1 MPENE
6 LEGRTEPLAGGTRQA
21 ILVAG
26 ACSMI
31 VGVVV
36 AVWPHKSLPTAE
48 LLFGLYLLLNG
59 ALQMIIAFGAKF
71 APALRALVFASGLV
85 SMLLAVLCFSGGNSA
100 LLLSFWIG
108 LAWLIRGIC
117 HATVA
122 AWTDNLAG
130 GGKQEVF
137 GLATMVLGILV
148 GVLPFDSVD
157 VLGLV
162 VGLFLIVIGTMEVLS
177 VAAVRHGVVDLPG
190 VSRMRPARPGP

>member
-6 LEGRTEPLAGGTRQA
+6 LEGRTEPLAGGARQA
-21 ILVAG
+21 VLVAG

-31 VGVVV
+31 VGVVI

-59 ALQMIIAFGAKF
+59 GLQMIVAFGAKF
-71 APALRALVFASGLV
+71 ASVLRALIFVSGVLSV
-85 SMLLAVLCFSGGNSA
+85 LLAVLCFSGGNSA
-100 LLLSFWIG
+100 LLLSFWIA
-108 LAWLIRGIC
+108 LAWSIRGIC

-122 AWTDNLAG
+122 AWADELPG
-130 GGKQEVF
+130 RQEVF

-148 GVLPFDSVD
+148 GVLPFDSFD
-157 VLGLV
+157 SLGVV
-162 VGLFLIVIGTMEVLS
+162 VGLCLILIGTMEVLS

-190 VSRMRPARPGP
+190 VSRRQLRA

>member
-1 MPENE
+1 MPEGE
-6 LEGRTEPLAGGTRQA
+6 LEGRTEPLSGSARQA
-21 ILVAG
+21 IVVAG

-31 VGVVV
+31 VGVVL
-36 AVWPHKSLPTAE
+36 AVWPHKSMPTAE

-59 ALQMIIAFGAKF
+59 ALQMVIAFGAKF
-71 APALRALVFASGLV
+71 APALRVLVFASGLV
-85 SMLLAVLCFSGGNSA
+85 SMLLAVLCFAGGNSA

-108 LAWLIRGIC
+108 LAWAVRGIC

-122 AWTDNLAG
+122 VWSNDLAG
-130 GGKQEVF
+130 AGRQEVF
-137 GLATMVLGILV
+137 GLATMVLGVVV

-177 VAAVRHGVVDLPG
+177 VAAVRHGVVALPG
-190 VSRMRPARPGP
+190 VSRMRAVR

>member
-6 LEGRTEPLAGGTRQA
+6 LEGRTEPLTGGARQA
-21 ILVAG
+21 IVVAG

-59 ALQMIIAFGAKF
+59 GLQMIIAVGAKF
-71 APALRALVFASGLV
+71 APALRVLVFGSGVV
-85 SMLLAVLCFSGGNSA
+85 SILLAVLCFSGGNSA

-108 LAWLIRGIC
+108 LAWSVRGIC

-122 AWTDNLAG
+122 VWADNLVG
-130 GGKQEVF
+130 SGRQEVF

-148 GVLPFDSVD
+148 GVLPFNSVD

-162 VGLFLIVIGTMEVLS
+162 FGLFLIVIGTMEVLS
-177 VAAVRHGVVDLPG
+177 VAAVRHSVVDLPG
-190 VSRMRPARPGP
+190 VSGLRTVRLDP